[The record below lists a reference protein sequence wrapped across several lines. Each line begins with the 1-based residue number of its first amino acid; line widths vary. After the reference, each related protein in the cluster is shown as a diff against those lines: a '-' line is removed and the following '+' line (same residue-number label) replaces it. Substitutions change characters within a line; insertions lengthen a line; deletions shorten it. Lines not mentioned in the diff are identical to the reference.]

1 MNPAKVFIKK
11 RTRENKISLPY
22 IEVLWEAGKK
32 KKKKSKKSKNKSQVT
47 FKKKLCS
54 RITKSK

>member
-32 KKKKSKKSKNKSQVT
+32 KKKNKQVNLKWHLKKIAVW
-47 FKKKLCS
+47 
-54 RITKSK
+54 

>member
-32 KKKKSKKSKNKSQVT
+32 KKKIKK
-47 FKKKLCS
+47 
-54 RITKSK
+54 

>member
-32 KKKKSKKSKNKSQVT
+32 KKKSKNKSQVT
-47 FKKKLCS
+47 FKKKLFAVW
-54 RITKSK
+54 